1 MNNNTGLKNE
11 VLISELLTSGSLAL
25 PAKNEY
31 GVHLFDSKNLEDG
44 VVSGKLV
51 KPKYN
56 EEELLKSVDTTIIE
70 LLPIAAPDLPDTVLR
85 SIYNEATQSIL
96 DLRVEVRRLNNENSD
111 LRAKVQELEIIS
123 QSLRVELD
131 SKELVVAAAQ
141 NQSYQSNLKV
151 SSTIT
156 ELQNAIQKAT
166 IESIQRVSLFARN
179 QSLEQE
185 LVSLR
190 EQLFGKDSKIAEGAE
205 VSTAISAKII
215 DVRNPNDAK
224 IAYQARA
231 KNDGNGEWVNGPTL
245 ELTNFT
251 TNKTIT
257 VTFGVETAIFINTPP
272 QQTLAPGEVK
282 KITLVPNKNWIAD
295 KKPKNYIG
303 SAGDTEYRGSFKIQ
317 PSEGSIIT
325 LTTRLN
331 KYRNDP

>member
-1 MNNNTGLKNE
+1 MSNNTGLKNE
-11 VLISELLTSGSLAL
+11 ALISELLTSGSLAL
-25 PAKNEY
+25 PAKNEF

-56 EEELLKSVDTTIIE
+56 EEELLKSIDTTIIE
-70 LLPIAAPDLPDTVLR
+70 LLPIEAPTLPDTVLR

-96 DLRVEVRRLNNENSD
+96 DLRVEVRRLNNENND

-131 SKELVVAAAQ
+131 SKELIVAAAQ
-141 NQSYQSNLKV
+141 NQTFQANLKV

-185 LVSLR
+185 LLSLR
-190 EQLFGKDSKIAEGAE
+190 EQLFGKEGKAAEGAT
-205 VSTAISAKII
+205 VSDSFSAKIVESANK
-215 DVRNPNDAK
+215 DLGN
-224 IAYQARA
+224 IAYRARA
-231 KNDGNGEWVNGPTL
+231 NQNTEEWINGPTL

-257 VTFGVETAIFINTPP
+257 VTFKVENAQIIWAPS
-272 QQTLAPGEVK
+272 QQTLGPGETK
-282 KITLVPNKNWIAD
+282 KITLSPNLGWIRD
-295 KKPKNYIG
+295 QSPKG
-303 SAGDTEYRGSFKIQ
+303 SVGFAGDREYRGSLKIT
-317 PSEGSIIT
+317 PSEGSPISLST
-325 LTTRLN
+325 YLKKFRGSS
-331 KYRNDP
+331 

>member
-185 LVSLR
+185 LVNLR
-190 EQLFGKDSKIAEGAE
+190 EQLFGKEGKAAEGAA
-205 VSTAISAKII
+205 VSDSFSAKILEVANK
-215 DVRNPNDAK
+215 DLAN
-224 IAYQARA
+224 IAYRARA
-231 KNDGNGEWVNGPTL
+231 NQNTEEWINGPTL

-257 VTFGVETAIFINTPP
+257 VTFSLDGASIFNAPT
-272 QQTLAPGEVK
+272 QQTLAPGETK
-282 KITLVPNKNWIAD
+282 KIKLVENKNWIRD
-295 KKPKNYIG
+295 QKPKNSVG
-303 SAGDTEYRGSFKIQ
+303 TSGDREYRGSLKIT
-317 PSEGSIIT
+317 PSEGSPISLST
-325 LTTRLN
+325 YLKKFRGSS
-331 KYRNDP
+331 